1 MTSKLPR
8 TRPRVLIRPATPAC
22 MNGNRK
28 VIELA
33 AEEEEL
39 PLAVVG
45 VGVNPIGPDSV
56 VEEVAAAAA
65 DDALYEDNFILD
77 RVWK

>member
-1 MTSKLPR
+1 M
-8 TRPRVLIRPATPAC
+8 LIKPATPAC

-33 AEEEEL
+33 AEAEEL

-65 DDALYEDNFILD
+65 DDALYGDNFILD
-77 RVWK
+77 RVWR